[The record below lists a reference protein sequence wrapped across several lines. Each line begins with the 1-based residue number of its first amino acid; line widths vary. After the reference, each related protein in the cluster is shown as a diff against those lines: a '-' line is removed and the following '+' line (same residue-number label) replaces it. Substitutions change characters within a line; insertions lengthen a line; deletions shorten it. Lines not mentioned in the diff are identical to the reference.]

1 VEAEAGVVPFFIDGE
16 MEGFNKTYFLVDG
29 IYPRYT
35 RFVKG
40 MRDPILEQDKRFT
53 KWQES
58 ARKDIERAFGVLQC
72 RFKAIAYPI
81 HFINQDSIYHMAA
94 CCLILHNMLVQERVM
109 GNCTDRYD
117 PSVEADPEDVDVVEA
132 ALHPAGVGD
141 MIPPLLVDEPE
152 MPLPPPVRLLRHI
165 EPNVAMSI
173 IRQREFMGLK
183 DQDEWGRL
191 QAAMIR
197 LKGHQVMN
205 A

>member
-1 VEAEAGVVPFFIDGE
+1 
-16 MEGFNKTYFLVDG
+16 MEVFNKTYFLVDG

-40 MRDPILEQDKRFT
+40 MRNPILEEDKKFT

-94 CCLILHNMLVQERVM
+94 CCLILHNMTVQERVM

-117 PSVEADPEDVDVVEA
+117 PSVEAEPEDVDAVDA
-132 ALHPAGVGD
+132 ALHPVG
-141 MIPPLLVDEPE
+141 VDEAE
-152 MPLPPPVRLLRHI
+152 MPLPPPVRLLGDI

-173 IRQREFMGLK
+173 VRQREFMGLK

-197 LKGHQVMN
+197 LKGRMH
-205 A
+205 

>member
-1 VEAEAGVVPFFIDGE
+1 MTNGTFSRVEAEAGVVPFFIDGE
-16 MEGFNKTYFLVDG
+16 IEGFKKTYFLVDG

-40 MRDPILEQDKRFT
+40 MRDPILEEDKRFT

-81 HFINQDSIYHMAA
+81 HFLNQDSIYHMAA
-94 CCLILHNMLVQERVM
+94 CCLILHNMTVQERVM

-117 PSVEADPEDVDVVEA
+117 PSVEADPEDVDVVDA
-132 ALHPAGVGD
+132 ALHPPGMEA
-141 MIPPLLVDEPE
+141 PLDVAE
-152 MPLPPPVRLLRHI
+152 MPLPPPVRLLRDI

-173 IRQREFMGLK
+173 VRQREFMGLK

-191 QAAMIR
+191 QTAMIR
-197 LKGHQVMN
+197 LKGRM
-205 A
+205 

>member
-1 VEAEAGVVPFFIDGE
+1 

-40 MRDPILEQDKRFT
+40 MRNPILEKDKRFT
-53 KWQES
+53 NWQES

-81 HFINQDSIYHMAA
+81 HFINQDSIYHHMAA
-94 CCLILHNMLVQERVM
+94 CCLILHNMLVQERVV
-109 GNCTDRYD
+109 GNCVDRYD
-117 PSVEADPEDVDVVEA
+117 PSVEAEPEDEDVVDA
-132 ALHPAGVGD
+132 ALHPGGVEN
-141 MIPPLLVDEPE
+141 PLPDEAE
-152 MPLPPPVRLLRHI
+152 MPLPPPVRLLGDI

-191 QAAMIR
+191 QAAMVR
-197 LKGHQVMN
+197 LK
-205 A
+205 